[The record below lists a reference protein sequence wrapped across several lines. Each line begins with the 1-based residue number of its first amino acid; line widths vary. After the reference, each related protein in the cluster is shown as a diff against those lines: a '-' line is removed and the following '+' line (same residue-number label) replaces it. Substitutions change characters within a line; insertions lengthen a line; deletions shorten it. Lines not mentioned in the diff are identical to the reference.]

1 MLRIA
6 QTKFEILNFVCNYNI
21 LMKELVESFPSQLK
35 EAIEIGRKA
44 SLSAASH
51 EIKNVVIS
59 GLGGSG
65 IGGTIAAELTAKEAT
80 VPILVNKDYF
90 LPAYVNE
97 NSLVII
103 SSYSG
108 NTEETLNAM
117 DIAIERGA
125 KIVCVSSGGKVID
138 KAQALGFDH
147 IIIPEG
153 KPPRAC
159 LGYSLTQL
167 FYVLNHF
174 EIISG
179 GFEAQL
185 EKAITLLENDKED
198 IIQKAEN
205 ITEQLHQKLPILYAP
220 AGYEGVAVR
229 FRQQLNENSKILCWH
244 HVIPEMNHNELVGWR
259 DENHDLAVVIF
270 RNDDDYE
277 RVKSRIEINEGVFA
291 KYTPNIIEL
300 FSKGDSAIEKSLYLI
315 HLCDWVSCF
324 LADKR
329 GVDAVEVKVI
339 DHLKGE
345 LAKL

>member
-1 MLRIA
+1 MLCIA
-6 QTKFEILNFVCNYNI
+6 QTNFEFINFGSNYI
-21 LMKELVESFPSQLK
+21 IPMKELVESFPIQLK
-35 EAIEIGRKA
+35 EALEIGRNAK
-44 SLSAASH
+44 LSSATH
-51 EIKNVVIS
+51 EIKNVLIS

-65 IGGTIAAELTAKEAT
+65 IGGTIAAELTASEAT

-90 LPAYVNE
+90 LPAYVNQHT
-97 NSLVII
+97 LVII

-108 NTEETLNAM
+108 NTEETTNAM
-117 DIAIERGA
+117 EIAIERGA

-147 IIIPEG
+147 IIIPG
-153 KPPRAC
+153 GNPPRAC

-174 EIISG
+174 GIISNK
-179 GFEAQL
+179 FEAQL
-185 EKAITLLENDKED
+185 EKAIALLESDKED
-198 IIQKAEN
+198 ILSRAQDLTSK
-205 ITEQLHQKLPILYAP
+205 LHQKLPILYAP

-244 HVIPEMNHNELVGWR
+244 HVIPEMNHNELVGWK

-270 RNDDDYE
+270 RNDNDYD
-277 RVKSRIEINEGVFA
+277 RVKSRIEINEGVISQ
-291 KYTPNIIEL
+291 YTPNIIEL

-315 HLCDWVSCF
+315 HLCDWVTCF

-339 DHLKGE
+339 DQLKGE